1 MSLSS
6 FYHTYVCS
14 GVGFFRVNKKGHVTQ
29 FDDVDSFHLFKLTR
43 EENGQ
48 LCALHVQVLF
58 HHFTYVRTISFTCCV
73 CLH

>member
-48 LCALHVQVLF
+48 LCALHVHVLF
-58 HHFTYVRTISFTCCV
+58 HHFIYVQSHLRAVRV
-73 CLH
+73 CIR